1 MNESSR
7 KAVVIDDDP
16 GVRNYITELLEME
29 GFEVWE
35 ASDGS
40 VGLELIE
47 EVKNIELIITD
58 ILMPNKDG
66 IEVLMGLRDIKL
78 KTSLNPKVIAIS
90 GGGPHLNPSSFLEDT
105 KGLGADA
112 VIMKPFSIDSFRA
125 TLSSIGISVRVLQ
138 PSSELA
144 SDDPGRVLDPDSSSV

>member
-78 KTSLNPKVIAIS
+78 KTSLNAKVIAIS

-138 PSSELA
+138 PSNDLA
-144 SDDPGRVLDPDSSSV
+144 SDDPGRVFDPDSSSV